1 MVYAIKAAGLAVA
14 IGVGSSF
21 IVLVRVIYNTIAI
34 RDQSTYAPRALCT
47 GFVHMGHFCL
57 W

>member
-21 IVLVRVIYNTIAI
+21 IVLVRVVYNAIAI
-34 RDQSTYAPRALCT
+34 RDCSIYAPRALYT
-47 GFVHMGHFCL
+47 GFLHMGHFCL

>member
-21 IVLVRVIYNTIAI
+21 IVLVRVIYKTIAI